1 MESVS
6 LASNSLGSPAVA
18 LHETIFI
25 YIFIASLIMAKFPSS
40 FLQLFKG
47 FSQLPILS
55 HRCPFAKW
63 FQLLV
68 SCRAAGKDRN
78 SSAFFTPGSEAGER
92 GGQRVVKDK
101 KLHLFEFNWKTQTQ
115 NAIFAKAKRNGKQG
129 EAAEGTEGR
138 KPINR
143 SKLQLPEG
151 GGGWGVAREW
161 GKQNIVK
168 QSWRKTSRAKLLA
181 RPQKSDK
188 DDGKNQQTGNNRKST
203 TSPPSLSALPALA
216 RG

>member
-1 MESVS
+1 M
-6 LASNSLGSPAVA
+6 
-18 LHETIFI
+18 
-25 YIFIASLIMAKFPSS
+25 
-40 FLQLFKG
+40 
-47 FSQLPILS
+47 
-55 HRCPFAKW
+55 
-63 FQLLV
+63 
-68 SCRAAGKDRN
+68 
-78 SSAFFTPGSEAGER
+78 
-92 GGQRVVKDK
+92 VKDK

-129 EAAEGTEGR
+129 EAAEAAEGAEGR

-143 SKLQLPEG
+143 SKLQQPEVG
-151 GGGWGVAREW
+151 GGLVLWQESEQ
-161 GKQNIVK
+161 KQNIVK

-203 TSPPSLSALPALA
+203 TLPPSFSALPVASLPSLA